1 MKKLLREPLLHFVVL
16 GAALFALY
24 SALNRNTAPARDR
37 IVVTAGQLENFS
49 ATFARTWQRPPSA
62 EELKGLVDQYVQEE
76 ILSREAIKLGLDKN
90 DSVIRRRLQQKMEF
104 VFEDL
109 AATKPPTEAELA
121 EYFAKHQDQFKSE
134 PQFTFRQVFLSPEK
148 RGENLAADASAL
160 LTQLR
165 TPGFSGDLDALGD
178 SLLLPAEF
186 KDAPSR
192 RVQADFGKG
201 FGSELATLKTGEWT
215 GPIRSGYG
223 VHLVW
228 LESRTEARVPALAEV
243 RAQVER
249 ELISSRRQAANQKF
263 LEDLLAQYEVT
274 IDWPT
279 PEPKPVEAKT
289 AMTQ

>member
-1 MKKLLREPLLHFVVL
+1 MKRLIREPLLHFLVL
-16 GAALFALY
+16 GAALFVLY
-24 SALNRNTAPARDR
+24 SGVNRNKAPSRDR

-49 ATFARTWQRPPSA
+49 ATFARTWQRPPTA

-76 ILSREAIKLGLDKN
+76 ILSREAIKLGLDKS

-134 PQFTFRQVFLSPEK
+134 PQFTFRQVFLNPET
-148 RGENLAADASAL
+148 RGQKLAADASAL
-160 LTQLR
+160 LTQVR

-178 SLLLPAEF
+178 RLLLSAEF

-192 RVQADFGKG
+192 RVQADFGKA
-201 FGSELATLKTGEWT
+201 FATELATLKTGEWT
-215 GPIRSGYG
+215 GPIQSGYG
-223 VHLVW
+223 AHLVL
-228 LESRTEARVPALAEV
+228 LESRTEARVPALGEV
-243 RAQVER
+243 RAKVER
-249 ELISSRRQAANQKF
+249 ELISSRRQVANQKF
-263 LEDLLAQYEVT
+263 LEGLLAKYEVT

-279 PEPKPVEAKT
+279 PESKPVEAKT
-289 AMTQ
+289 AMTR